1 MCTPILMFAA
11 SSRYGSHLASFPG
24 SRQLSVTFS
33 MIFCFGLGIVQGYFG
48 LFLHLDSFLSL
59 SVWYF
64 VWVVPAGVLHIVMY
78 MYECLCAQVRETVL
92 SEEQERKLLERI
104 LNEEEDERDVS
115 GHVTCPIVQSYS
127 LSVCARV
134 DLGRWIFVG
143 RRQP

>member
-1 MCTPILMFAA
+1 
-11 SSRYGSHLASFPG
+11 
-24 SRQLSVTFS
+24 
-33 MIFCFGLGIVQGYFG
+33 
-48 LFLHLDSFLSL
+48 
-59 SVWYF
+59 
-64 VWVVPAGVLHIVMY
+64 

-134 DLGRWIFVG
+134 DLGR
-143 RRQP
+143 